1 MENKEENPP
10 QKEVIKEE
18 PKEESKNNINISLSN
33 INQTESKREKQAP
46 KEDEMT
52 YEQYIDSLEED
63 EKNKVKEIFELFDKN
78 LDGGVDMKELKFILN
93 SLDIYPNHDELSA
106 MMAEADVANKGYI
119 NESDFK
125 YIIAKQKKEYRDKL
139 MKEAKD
145 AFIALG
151 GDPDLHTKISTSKIQ
166 EILRKE
172 FELSE
177 ELEITL
183 KKIAQ
188 NKDEISFEDF
198 MKFFQQMI
206 EINTYNEIIIKK
218 YLIIFIYALIKIK
231 IIAKIY

>member
-1 MENKEENPP
+1 MENSDQPNP
-10 QKEVIKEE
+10 IKKRSSVLGA
-18 PKEESKNNINISLSN
+18 KEESKEDQKSIANM
-33 INQTESKREKQAP
+33 NQTSDKDKPQH
-46 KEDEMT
+46 KEGEMSYDE
-52 YEQYIDSLEED
+52 YINSLEDD

-106 MMAEADVANKGYI
+106 MVAEADVANKGYI
-119 NESDFK
+119 NENDFK

-151 GDPDLHTKISTSKIQ
+151 GDPDLHTKISTGKIQ

-188 NKDEISFEDF
+188 DKEEISFEDF
-198 MKFFQQMI
+198 MKFFQ
-206 EINTYNEIIIKK
+206 
-218 YLIIFIYALIKIK
+218 
-231 IIAKIY
+231 

>member
-1 MENKEENPP
+1 MENSDQQMPTK
-10 QKEVIKEE
+10 KRSSIVAV
-18 PKEESKNNINISLSN
+18 KEESKEDQKSIAN
-33 INQTESKREKQAP
+33 INQPSEKEKP
-46 KEDEMT
+46 LRKEDEMS
-52 YEQYIDSLEED
+52 YDEYINSLEDD

-119 NESDFK
+119 NENDFK

-151 GDPDLHTKISTSKIQ
+151 GDPDLHTKISTGKIQ

-188 NKDEISFEDF
+188 DKEEISFEDF
-198 MKFFQQMI
+198 MKFFQ
-206 EINTYNEIIIKK
+206 
-218 YLIIFIYALIKIK
+218 
-231 IIAKIY
+231 

>member
-1 MENKEENPP
+1 MENQEQSKETRKESSAVKDDIKDE
-10 QKEVIKEE
+10 QKLNI
-18 PKEESKNNINISLSN
+18 NNIIQPEAKKEKSSN
-33 INQTESKREKQAP
+33 KEGEMSYDEYIN
-46 KEDEMT
+46 
-52 YEQYIDSLEED
+52 SLEED

-151 GDPDLHTKISTSKIQ
+151 GDPDLHTKISTGKIQ

-188 NKDEISFEDF
+188 NKEEISFEDF
-198 MKFFQQMI
+198 MKFFQ
-206 EINTYNEIIIKK
+206 
-218 YLIIFIYALIKIK
+218 
-231 IIAKIY
+231 

>member
-1 MENKEENPP
+1 MESQDNNNTQKDMAKEEA
-10 QKEVIKEE
+10 
-18 PKEESKNNINISLSN
+18 KEESKNYINNSLSN
-33 INQTESKREKQAP
+33 INQPEPRKEKTNTKETELSYQG
-46 KEDEMT
+46 
-52 YEQYIDSLEED
+52 YIDSLEED

-119 NESDFK
+119 NENDFK

-151 GDPDLHTKISTSKIQ
+151 GDPELHTKISTSKIQ

-183 KKIAQ
+183 RKIAH
-188 NKDEISFEDF
+188 NNDEIGFEDF
-198 MKFFQQMI
+198 MKFFQ
-206 EINTYNEIIIKK
+206 
-218 YLIIFIYALIKIK
+218 
-231 IIAKIY
+231 

>member
-1 MENKEENPP
+1 MENTQEQNNT
-10 QKEVIKEE
+10 QKENVKEE
-18 PKEESKNNINISLSN
+18 PKEEQKTNINISSLSN
-33 INQTESKREKQAP
+33 LNQTEAKKEKQVP
-46 KEDEMT
+46 KENEMT
-52 YEQYIDSLEED
+52 YEEYIDSLEED

-198 MKFFQQMI
+198 MKFFQ
-206 EINTYNEIIIKK
+206 
-218 YLIIFIYALIKIK
+218 
-231 IIAKIY
+231 

>member
-1 MENKEENPP
+1 MENNEQSNPTQNRESTVGKEEAKDD
-10 QKEVIKEE
+10 QKL
-18 PKEESKNNINISLSN
+18 NINI
-33 INQTESKREKQAP
+33 IAQNQKEKSQN
-46 KEDEMT
+46 KEGEMT
-52 YEQYIDSLEED
+52 YEEYINSLEDD

-151 GDPDLHTKISTSKIQ
+151 GDPDLHTKISTGKIQ

-183 KKIAQ
+183 RKIAQ
-188 NKDEISFEDF
+188 NKEEISFEDF
-198 MKFFQQMI
+198 MKFFQ
-206 EINTYNEIIIKK
+206 
-218 YLIIFIYALIKIK
+218 
-231 IIAKIY
+231 

>member
-1 MENKEENPP
+1 MENNDQSNPTQNRESTVGKEEAKDD
-10 QKEVIKEE
+10 QKL
-18 PKEESKNNINISLSN
+18 NINI
-33 INQTESKREKQAP
+33 IAQNQKEKSQN
-46 KEDEMT
+46 KEGEMT
-52 YEQYIDSLEED
+52 YEEYINSLEDD

-151 GDPDLHTKISTSKIQ
+151 GDPDLHTKISTGKIQ

-188 NKDEISFEDF
+188 NKEEISFEDF
-198 MKFFQQMI
+198 MKFFQ
-206 EINTYNEIIIKK
+206 
-218 YLIIFIYALIKIK
+218 
-231 IIAKIY
+231 

>member
-1 MENKEENPP
+1 MENNEQSNPTQNRESTVGKEETKDD
-10 QKEVIKEE
+10 QKL
-18 PKEESKNNINISLSN
+18 NINI
-33 INQTESKREKQAP
+33 IAQNQKEKSQN
-46 KEDEMT
+46 KEGEMT
-52 YEQYIDSLEED
+52 YEEYINSLEDD

-151 GDPDLHTKISTSKIQ
+151 GDPDLHTKISTGKIQ
-166 EILRKE
+166 ESMAR
-172 FELSE
+172 
-177 ELEITL
+177 
-183 KKIAQ
+183 
-188 NKDEISFEDF
+188 
-198 MKFFQQMI
+198 
-206 EINTYNEIIIKK
+206 
-218 YLIIFIYALIKIK
+218 
-231 IIAKIY
+231 

>member
-1 MENKEENPP
+1 MRDRLQPRDGLRTSLDATAIGNKKMENAEQTNQAP
-10 QKEVIKEE
+10 QRETTGGA
-18 PKEESKNNINISLSN
+18 KEESKEDPKLNINVI
-33 INQTESKREKQAP
+33 QPESKKEKQQN
-46 KEDEMT
+46 KEDEMS
-52 YEQYIDSLEED
+52 YDEYINSLEDD

-119 NESDFK
+119 NENDFK

-151 GDPDLHTKISTSKIQ
+151 GDPDLHTKISTGKIQ

-188 NKDEISFEDF
+188 DKEDISFEDF
-198 MKFFQQMI
+198 MKFFQ
-206 EINTYNEIIIKK
+206 
-218 YLIIFIYALIKIK
+218 
-231 IIAKIY
+231 

>member
-1 MENKEENPP
+1 MENNEQSNPTQNRESTVGKEEAKDD
-10 QKEVIKEE
+10 QKL
-18 PKEESKNNINISLSN
+18 NINI
-33 INQTESKREKQAP
+33 IAQNQKEKSQN
-46 KEDEMT
+46 KEGEMT
-52 YEQYIDSLEED
+52 YDEYINSLEDD

-151 GDPDLHTKISTSKIQ
+151 GDPDLHTKISTGKIQ

-188 NKDEISFEDF
+188 NKEEISFEDF
-198 MKFFQQMI
+198 MKFFQ
-206 EINTYNEIIIKK
+206 
-218 YLIIFIYALIKIK
+218 
-231 IIAKIY
+231 

>member
-1 MENKEENPP
+1 MENQEQNPP

-18 PKEESKNNINISLSN
+18 PKDDSKNVNISLSN
-33 INQTESKREKQAP
+33 INQTETKRDKQTA

-198 MKFFQQMI
+198 MKFFQ
-206 EINTYNEIIIKK
+206 
-218 YLIIFIYALIKIK
+218 
-231 IIAKIY
+231 

>member
-1 MENKEENPP
+1 MENQDKNSI
-10 QKEVIKEE
+10 QKDVIKEE
-18 PKEESKNNINISLSN
+18 SKEDSKNNINNISSSN
-33 INQTESKREKQAP
+33 INQTESKKEKQGG
-46 KEDEMT
+46 KHDEMT

-63 EKNKVKEIFELFDKN
+63 ERNKVKEIFELFDKN

-119 NESDFK
+119 NEDDFK

-139 MKEAKD
+139 MKEARD

-198 MKFFQQMI
+198 MKFFQ
-206 EINTYNEIIIKK
+206 
-218 YLIIFIYALIKIK
+218 
-231 IIAKIY
+231 

>member
-1 MENKEENPP
+1 MENAEQTNPTP
-10 QKEVIKEE
+10 QRETTGGA
-18 PKEESKNNINISLSN
+18 KEESKEEQKLNINVVQS
-33 INQTESKREKQAP
+33 ESKKEKTL

-52 YEQYIDSLEED
+52 YDEYINSLEDD

-106 MMAEADVANKGYI
+106 MMAEADIANKGYI
-119 NESDFK
+119 NENDFK

-151 GDPDLHTKISTSKIQ
+151 GDPDLHTKISTSKIR

-198 MKFFQQMI
+198 MKFFQ
-206 EINTYNEIIIKK
+206 
-218 YLIIFIYALIKIK
+218 
-231 IIAKIY
+231 

>member
-1 MENKEENPP
+1 MESGEQSNQAP
-10 QKEVIKEE
+10 QRETTGGA
-18 PKEESKNNINISLSN
+18 KEESKEDPKLNINVI
-33 INQTESKREKQAP
+33 QPESKKDKPQT
-46 KEDEMT
+46 KEDEMS
-52 YEQYIDSLEED
+52 YDEYINSLEDD

-106 MMAEADVANKGYI
+106 MMAEADLANKGYI
-119 NESDFK
+119 NENDFK

-151 GDPDLHTKISTSKIQ
+151 GDPDLHTKISTGKIQ

-188 NKDEISFEDF
+188 DKEDISFEDF
-198 MKFFQQMI
+198 MKFFQ
-206 EINTYNEIIIKK
+206 
-218 YLIIFIYALIKIK
+218 
-231 IIAKIY
+231 

>member
-1 MENKEENPP
+1 MENQEQNPP

-18 PKEESKNNINISLSN
+18 PKDDSKNANISLSN
-33 INQTESKREKQAP
+33 INQTETKREKQAA

-177 ELEITL
+177 ELEITYWRNEKINTISSIL
-183 KKIAQ
+183 VKIDPENKKIVLPERRTIYF
-188 NKDEISFEDF
+188 KELIS
-198 MKFFQQMI
+198 
-206 EINTYNEIIIKK
+206 
-218 YLIIFIYALIKIK
+218 LARVR
-231 IIAKIY
+231 

>member
-1 MENKEENPP
+1 MENNEQSNPTQNRESTVGKEETKDD
-10 QKEVIKEE
+10 QKL
-18 PKEESKNNINISLSN
+18 NINI
-33 INQTESKREKQAP
+33 IAQNQKEKSQN
-46 KEDEMT
+46 KEGEMT
-52 YEQYIDSLEED
+52 YEEYINSLEDD

-151 GDPDLHTKISTSKIQ
+151 GDPDLHTKISTGKIQ

-188 NKDEISFEDF
+188 DKEEISFEDF
-198 MKFFQQMI
+198 MKFFQ
-206 EINTYNEIIIKK
+206 
-218 YLIIFIYALIKIK
+218 
-231 IIAKIY
+231 

>member
-1 MENKEENPP
+1 MESGEQSNQAP
-10 QKEVIKEE
+10 QRETTGGA
-18 PKEESKNNINISLSN
+18 KEESKEDPKLNINVI
-33 INQTESKREKQAP
+33 QPESKKDKPQT
-46 KEDEMT
+46 KEDEMS
-52 YEQYIDSLEED
+52 YDEYINSLEDD

-119 NESDFK
+119 NENDFK

-151 GDPDLHTKISTSKIQ
+151 GDPDLHKKISTGKIQ

-188 NKDEISFEDF
+188 DKEDISFEDF
-198 MKFFQQMI
+198 MKFFQ
-206 EINTYNEIIIKK
+206 
-218 YLIIFIYALIKIK
+218 
-231 IIAKIY
+231 

>member
-1 MENKEENPP
+1 MENNEQSNPTQNRESTVGKEEAKDD
-10 QKEVIKEE
+10 QKL
-18 PKEESKNNINISLSN
+18 NINI
-33 INQTESKREKQAP
+33 IAQNQKEKSQN
-46 KEDEMT
+46 KEGEMT
-52 YEQYIDSLEED
+52 YEEYINSLEDD

-151 GDPDLHTKISTSKIQ
+151 GDPDLHTKISTGKIQ

-188 NKDEISFEDF
+188 DKEEISFEDF
-198 MKFFQQMI
+198 MKFFQ
-206 EINTYNEIIIKK
+206 
-218 YLIIFIYALIKIK
+218 
-231 IIAKIY
+231 

>member
-1 MENKEENPP
+1 MENQEQNPP

-18 PKEESKNNINISLSN
+18 PKDDSKNANISLSN
-33 INQTESKREKQAP
+33 INQTETKREKQAA

-119 NESDFK
+119 NENDFK

-139 MKEAKD
+139 MKEARD

-166 EILRKE
+166 ELLRKE

-188 NKDEISFEDF
+188 NKEEISFEDF
-198 MKFFQQMI
+198 MKFFQ
-206 EINTYNEIIIKK
+206 
-218 YLIIFIYALIKIK
+218 
-231 IIAKIY
+231 

>member
-1 MENKEENPP
+1 MESGEQSNQAP
-10 QKEVIKEE
+10 QRETTGGA
-18 PKEESKNNINISLSN
+18 KEESKEDPKLSINVI
-33 INQTESKREKQAP
+33 QPESKKDKPQT
-46 KEDEMT
+46 KEDEMS
-52 YEQYIDSLEED
+52 YDEYINSLEDD

-119 NESDFK
+119 NENDFK

-151 GDPDLHTKISTSKIQ
+151 GDPDLHTKISTGKIQ

-183 KKIAQ
+183 RKIAQ
-188 NKDEISFEDF
+188 DKEDISFEDF
-198 MKFFQQMI
+198 MKFFQ
-206 EINTYNEIIIKK
+206 
-218 YLIIFIYALIKIK
+218 
-231 IIAKIY
+231 

>member
-1 MENKEENPP
+1 MENAEPVNRNP
-10 QKEVIKEE
+10 QRESTGI
-18 PKEESKNNINISLSN
+18 KEESKEEQKTNLQNDSKSRP
-33 INQTESKREKQAP
+33 QT
-46 KEDEMT
+46 KEGEMT
-52 YEQYIDSLEED
+52 YDEYINSLEDD

-151 GDPDLHTKISTSKIQ
+151 GDPDLHTKISTGKIQ

-188 NKDEISFEDF
+188 DKEDISFEDF
-198 MKFFQQMI
+198 MKFFQ
-206 EINTYNEIIIKK
+206 
-218 YLIIFIYALIKIK
+218 
-231 IIAKIY
+231 

>member
-1 MENKEENPP
+1 MENQEQNPP
-10 QKEVIKEE
+10 QKEVIKED
-18 PKEESKNNINISLSN
+18 PKEDSKNANISLSN
-33 INQTESKREKQAP
+33 INQTETKREKQAA

-151 GDPDLHTKISTSKIQ
+151 GDPDLHTKISTIKIQ
-166 EILRKE
+166 VILRKE

-177 ELEITL
+177 EL
-183 KKIAQ
+183 
-188 NKDEISFEDF
+188 
-198 MKFFQQMI
+198 
-206 EINTYNEIIIKK
+206 
-218 YLIIFIYALIKIK
+218 
-231 IIAKIY
+231 

>member
-1 MENKEENPP
+1 MENQDKNSI
-10 QKEVIKEE
+10 QKDVIKEE
-18 PKEESKNNINISLSN
+18 SKEDSKNNINISSSN
-33 INQTESKREKQAP
+33 IIQTESKKEKQGG
-46 KEDEMT
+46 KHDEMT
-52 YEQYIDSLEED
+52 YDQYIDSLEED
-63 EKNKVKEIFELFDKN
+63 ERNKVKEIFELFDKN

-119 NESDFK
+119 NENDFK

-139 MKEAKD
+139 MKEARD

-198 MKFFQQMI
+198 MKFFQ
-206 EINTYNEIIIKK
+206 
-218 YLIIFIYALIKIK
+218 
-231 IIAKIY
+231 